1 MALLLI
7 DPDYDLLLDLGAPPG
22 LLEALQ
28 EQWQRLAYDPERQEF
43 AARISRRLLPVLSDC
58 LDWDLKPP
66 TPAQLSYA
74 VSIARKLNIEIPAK
88 VLQRRSDMGAFLD
101 ANADL
106 IIGSK
111 RFRPRV
117 KSSKSA

>member
-7 DPDYDLLLDLGAPPG
+7 DPDYDLLLDLGAPSG
-22 LLEALQ
+22 VLESLQ
-28 EQWQRLAYDPERQEF
+28 EQWLRLAGDPEREEL
-43 AARISRRLLPVLSDC
+43 AARIGARLLPVLSDC

-66 TPAQLSYA
+66 TSAQVSYA
-74 VSIARKLNIEIPAK
+74 VSLARKLNLEIPAR

-101 ANADL
+101 TNADL

-111 RFRPRV
+111 RTRGRLKSPR
-117 KSSKSA
+117 SK

>member
-43 AARISRRLLPVLSDC
+43 AAQISRRLLPVLSDC

-66 TPAQLSYA
+66 TSAQLSYA

-101 ANADL
+101 ANAEL

-111 RFRPRV
+111 RFRPRG
-117 KSSKSA
+117 KPPKSA

>member
-7 DPDYDLLLDLGAPPG
+7 DPDYDLLLDLGATPG
-22 LLEALQ
+22 FLEALQ
-28 EQWQRLAYDPERQEF
+28 EQWQRLGYDPERQEF

-66 TPAQLSYA
+66 TSAQVSYA

-88 VLQRRSDMGAFLD
+88 VLQRRSDMGVFLD
-101 ANADL
+101 TNTDPL
-106 IIGSK
+106 IGTK
-111 RFRPRV
+111 RARSRLKPPR
-117 KSSKSA
+117 SA

>member
-7 DPDYDLLLDLGAPPG
+7 DPDYDLLLDLGASPG
-22 LLEALQ
+22 LLEAIQ
-28 EQWQRLAYDPERQEF
+28 EQWERLAHDPERQEF

-66 TPAQLSYA
+66 TSAQVSYA
-74 VSIARKLNIEIPAK
+74 VSIARRLNIEIPAK

-101 ANADL
+101 ANTDL
-106 IIGSK
+106 IIGAK
-111 RFRPRV
+111 RIRPRL
-117 KSSKSA
+117 KSPKSA